1 MLRSDMNRVAAFLKH
16 TRRVAQLLPAVNCM
30 PRGFIDMD
38 SAGFAGSGY
47 AFPDNALVGTV
58 MGCRVYRSAALANN
72 HIDLLDP
79 SGTITYHSTI
89 LQAAAGAFTAV
100 DQTYT
105 EAGACGVFAAGGGE
119 LINISDS
126 TVNGNNGTFLSTSAT
141 ANTLVLA
148 AIPGDSTAI
157 VNEAAVATSV
167 FI

>member
-1 MLRSDMNRVAAFLKH
+1 MLRTDMNRIANFLKH
-16 TRRVAQLLPAVNCM
+16 SRRISQLIPAVNCM
-30 PRGFIDMD
+30 PRGFVDMD
-38 SAGFAGSGY
+38 SAGFTGSGY
-47 AFPDNALVGTV
+47 AFADNDFVGTV

-79 SGTITYHSTI
+79 SGTLTFHSTLLI
-89 LQAAAGAFTAV
+89 AAAGAFTSV

-105 EAGACGVFAAGGGE
+105 EAGAYGVFDPLGGE
-119 LINISDS
+119 LINISGS
-126 TVNGNNGTFLSTSAT
+126 LVNGNNGTFRSTAAT

-157 VNEAAVATSV
+157 VDEAAVATSV

>member
-1 MLRSDMNRVAAFLKH
+1 MLRTDMNRIADYIKH
-16 TRRVAQLLPAVNCM
+16 TRRVLQLTPAINEL
-30 PRGFIDMD
+30 PRGFMDMD
-38 SAGFAGSGY
+38 SAGFVGSGY
-47 AFPDNALVGTV
+47 AFADNALVGTV
-58 MGCRVYRSAALANN
+58 MGFRVYRSAALADN
-72 HIDLLDP
+72 HIDYLDP
-79 SGTITYHSTI
+79 LGTTTYHSTI
-89 LQAAAGAFTAV
+89 LIAAAGAFTAV

-105 EAGACGVFAAGGGE
+105 EAGACGVFSAGGGE
-119 LINISDS
+119 LIHIDGS